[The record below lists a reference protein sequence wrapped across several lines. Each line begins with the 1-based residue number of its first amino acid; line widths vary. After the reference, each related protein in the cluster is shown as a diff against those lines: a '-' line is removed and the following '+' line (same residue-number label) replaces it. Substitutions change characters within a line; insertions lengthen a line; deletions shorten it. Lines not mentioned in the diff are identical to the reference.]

1 MKNSIFETLKL
12 EAKKY
17 ASTFHLTFY
26 DHFSPELAYSKE
38 MFFDHPL
45 VMRCAQDVI
54 PFLHDDYGHGV
65 EHSKKVAIEAGA
77 IVMAEFFHSDAGL
90 CRHMVILAEMCGL
103 LHDICRLEPDHAQ
116 ESARLAERIL
126 ADFPLSDTDKEMIF
140 YAIASHEAFTSLES
154 PPPNHLASLL
164 SGALYDADKFRWGPD
179 NFTTTLWEICDYE
192 DWSLDRIIKQF
203 PRGIEII
210 RSISNTFRTNT
221 GQIYGPEF
229 IEAGLEIGNFIYQ
242 KLVMLCSKGR
252 V

>member
-26 DHFSPELAYSKE
+26 DHFLPELSYSRE
-38 MFFDHPL
+38 IFFDHPL
-45 VMRCAQDVI
+45 VMRCAQDAI

-77 IVMAEFFHSDAGL
+77 IVMAEFFHSDANL
-90 CRHMVILAEMCGL
+90 CRHMVVLAEISGI
-103 LHDICRLEPDHAQ
+103 LHDICRLEPDHAR
-116 ESARLAERIL
+116 ESSILASRIL
-126 ADFPLSDTDKEMIF
+126 RDFPLSDRDKEMIC
-140 YAIASHEAFTSLES
+140 YAIATHEAFTSSSS

-192 DWSLDRIIKQF
+192 DWSLDKIIERF
-203 PRGIEII
+203 PKGIEII

-229 IEAGLEIGNFIYQ
+229 IEAGLKIGNFIYQ
-242 KLVMLCSKGR
+242 KLVMLCSKGHL
-252 V
+252 